1 MLKGKRVNQILCVNY
16 LLERLKSLL
25 LEFPVTTDTD
35 TDTAISLSKDFPSV
49 GVLGSMAVSVLS
61 KG

>member
-1 MLKGKRVNQILCVNY
+1 MNY

-25 LEFPVTTDTD
+25 LGFPVTTDTD